1 MWDQHE
7 LKGAFKL
14 GVFTPKTYTLKSL
27 LGPLPPDSGTTP
39 KNNFLY
45 ETLLMKYTI
54 PMTSHSCFKHIQQIA
69 LQFNTG
75 S

>member
-27 LGPLPPDSGTTP
+27 LGPLPPDSGNLHFP
-39 KNNFLY
+39 
-45 ETLLMKYTI
+45 
-54 PMTSHSCFKHIQQIA
+54 
-69 LQFNTG
+69 FNTAHQHFSQDKHWSG
-75 S
+75 YCIIHSSQYK